1 MTRPDF
7 TLLAVPVFSPLCN
20 LGFALRREVFVV
32 EQQVPEDLEHD
43 ADDLTATHLVGVM
56 DGAVV
61 AVARI
66 LFKPD
71 HAKIGRVAI
80 AQSHRGLKLGARLIG
95 FAVEVARDKGEARCY
110 LESQA
115 DKIGFYERLG
125 FVAFGEEFMDA
136 GIPHRKMRNYRV

>member
-1 MTRPDF
+1 MMSQPDF

-32 EQQVPEDLEHD
+32 EQGVPQELEHD
-43 ADDLTATHLVGVM
+43 ADDMTAIHIVGIM

-66 LFKPD
+66 LFKPE

-80 AQSHRGLKLGARLIG
+80 AKSHRGKKLGARLIE
-95 FAVEVARDKGEARCY
+95 FAVQVAGENGQPRSY

-115 DKIGFYERLG
+115 DKTGFYAGLG
-125 FVAFGEEFMDA
+125 FVAYGDEFMDA
-136 GIPHRKMRNYRV
+136 GIPHLRMKNY

>member
-1 MTRPDF
+1 MESAGF

-20 LGFALRREVFVV
+20 LGFALRREVFVI
-32 EQQVPEDLEHD
+32 EQQVPEELEHD
-43 ADDLTATHLVGVM
+43 SDDLTATHIVGIM

-66 LFKPD
+66 LFKPE

-80 AQSHRGLKLGARLIG
+80 AGAYRGQKLGAALIG
-95 FAVEVARDKGEARCY
+95 FAVDVAREKGQARCY

-115 DKIGFYERLG
+115 DKVGFYVRLG
-125 FVAFGEEFMDA
+125 FEAYGDEFMDA
-136 GIPHRKMRNYRV
+136 GIPHLRMKNY

>member
-1 MTRPDF
+1 MEQSNL

-20 LGFALRREVFVV
+20 LGFALRREVFVI

-43 ADDLTATHLVGVM
+43 ADDMTATHIVGIAE
-56 DGAVV
+56 GAVV

-66 LFKPD
+66 LFKPE

-80 AQSHRGLKLGARLIG
+80 AASHRGKKLGAQLIQ
-95 FAVEVARDKGEARCY
+95 FAVQLAGENGQPRCY

-115 DKIGFYERLG
+115 DKTGFYARLG
-125 FVAFGEEFMDA
+125 FIAYGDQFMDA
-136 GIPHRKMRNYRV
+136 GIPHLKMKNY